1 MHGENYNMKMA
12 NEIEYEYNQ
21 FLSDMKNPTFLSGTY
36 MDEDEYEDEYSHNSI
51 DEAIEILEEKIREYL
66 HENRPGEF
74 VLVSRWNV
82 CVMTIENAR
91 SRKLSE
97 KRIEDL
103 LVR

>member
-1 MHGENYNMKMA
+1 MQMK

-21 FLSDMKNPTFLSGTY
+21 FLSDMKNPAFLFGTY
-36 MDEDEYEDEYSHNSI
+36 MDEDEYEEEYSHNSI
-51 DEAIEILEEKIREYL
+51 DEAIDVLEEKIQEYL

-74 VLVSRWNV
+74 VLVSGWNIR
-82 CVMTIENAR
+82 VMTIGNAR
-91 SRKLSE
+91 NLKWSE

>member
-1 MHGENYNMKMA
+1 MQMK

-21 FLSDMKNPTFLSGTY
+21 FLSDMENPVFLFGTY

-51 DEAIEILEEKIREYL
+51 DEASEILEEKIREYL

-74 VLVSRWNV
+74 VLISGWCIRVI
-82 CVMTIENAR
+82 TIENAWNMR
-91 SRKLSE
+91 WSE

>member
-1 MHGENYNMKMA
+1 MA

-21 FLSDMKNPTFLSGTY
+21 FLSDMKNPAFLSGMY
-36 MDEDEYEDEYSHNSI
+36 MDEDEYEDEYSHNAI
-51 DEAIEILEEKIREYL
+51 YEAIDVLEEKIQEYL

-74 VLVSRWNV
+74 VLVSGWCIR
-82 CVMTIENAR
+82 VMTIENAR
-91 SRKLSE
+91 SRKWSE